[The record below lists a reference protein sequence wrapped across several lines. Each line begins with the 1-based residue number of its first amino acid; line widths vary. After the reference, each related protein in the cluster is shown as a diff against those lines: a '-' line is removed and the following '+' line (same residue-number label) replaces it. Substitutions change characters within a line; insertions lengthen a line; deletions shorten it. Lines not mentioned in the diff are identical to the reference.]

1 MAEAEKKVAA
11 GQGEGDPQEAEGCGP
26 EAGREKEVGTR
37 STGNR
42 GRSSQKAEERDT
54 RAKENETGWG
64 AMGSEGPRGK

>member
-1 MAEAEKKVAA
+1 MAGTEKKVAA
-11 GQGEGDPQEAEGCGP
+11 GQGEGDSQKAERRGP
-26 EAGREKEVGTR
+26 KADREKEVGTR

-42 GRSSQKAEERDT
+42 GWSSQKAEERDT